1 MSTPPRSSRHG
12 GKRQGGARRTLII
25 LASALLAAAVGIG
38 AWIALQPQA
47 GTAGGPDTG
56 SGGPS
61 SPGGKGG
68 GNDGAAARQEKERE
82 QEKAFIEQTLS
93 GMSLDERISQMLM
106 VDLEAVER
114 EAGSVQLEEA
124 VRQLRPGGIILFR
137 PDMPDISTVLAL
149 NRRLQQTAAIPLW
162 ISTDQEGGIV
172 TRLPFA
178 SPLNGNMAIGATGRA
193 EAAAETGSTLGEM
206 LAKLDIN
213 LDFAPVADINSNPDN
228 PVIGL
233 RSFGSDPE
241 QVADFVTSFIGGMH
255 SAGLPAVAKHF
266 PGHGDTATDSHIGLP
281 KLDYGLSRF
290 ESVEWVPFRAAIAG
304 GVDAIMSAHIQVP
317 QLEPAA
323 AVSKL
328 DGKPIT
334 LPATL
339 SPRILTGVLREQLGF
354 QGVIVTDALNMKA
367 IADHFGS
374 EEAAVMAVKA
384 GADMLLMPPDP
395 AAAVDAI
402 HRAVDAGELEPA
414 RIDDSVRR
422 ILRMKRKYGLL
433 PDTASPP
440 GALEDAIQEAEAYFQ
455 AGSAEETADRIASEA
470 ATVWGTAVKKNLPL
484 LRGDG
489 RRIILIGD
497 NRTVLERVQREI
509 EAAASS
515 MSGGSIRVD
524 ARAPADAPSP
534 RQWPDGAIAVWVAQ
548 DLHHDRDSAEKA
560 SSWFQAA
567 GEHGIAAAVL
577 SVGTPYD
584 MTELPDIP
592 LGIAVYGTTP
602 SNLRAG
608 VQALFSAEPP
618 AGKLPVALP

>member
-1 MSTPPRSSRHG
+1 M
-12 GKRQGGARRTLII
+12 
-25 LASALLAAAVGIG
+25 
-38 AWIALQPQA
+38 
-47 GTAGGPDTG
+47 
-56 SGGPS
+56 
-61 SPGGKGG
+61 
-68 GNDGAAARQEKERE
+68 
-82 QEKAFIEQTLS
+82 
-93 GMSLDERISQMLM
+93 
-106 VDLEAVER
+106 
-114 EAGSVQLEEA
+114 
-124 VRQLRPGGIILFR
+124 
-137 PDMPDISTVLAL
+137 
-149 NRRLQQTAAIPLW
+149 
-162 ISTDQEGGIV
+162 
-172 TRLPFA
+172 
-178 SPLNGNMAIGATGRA
+178 
-193 EAAAETGSTLGEM
+193 
-206 LAKLDIN
+206 
-213 LDFAPVADINSNPDN
+213 
-228 PVIGL
+228 
-233 RSFGSDPE
+233 
-241 QVADFVTSFIGGMH
+241 
-255 SAGLPAVAKHF
+255 
-266 PGHGDTATDSHIGLP
+266 
-281 KLDYGLSRF
+281 
-290 ESVEWVPFRAAIAG
+290 PFRAAIAG

-317 QLEPAA
+317 QLEAAA

-384 GADMLLMPPDP
+384 GADMLLMPPEP

-455 AGSAEETADRIASEA
+455 SGSAEETADRIASEA

-497 NRTVLERVQREI
+497 NRTALERVQREI
-509 EAAASS
+509 VAAASS

-618 AGKLPVALP
+618 SGKLPVALPQTDIQPRTVTSGLGAVLHLPRFGTAAEPFGHRRLQGLHEGRCRMRHIAPFAIGDDKGAGGTSGQRQVGGDEFDPRRPRDEGGDERDAHSGGDQRLHGLDIAALEYGIRPESGLLAQIHRQLPEALSPLQQDERLILQGSERNGVGGSSALGQKGMIVRDGKQNLLVDERLAGEGRIGQRQREQAKIVFSLSRHPLQVGGRCILHEHELDIRVDGMERRKDVREQVRARNRHRPDDDLAFFRLADIGHFAF

>member
-1 MSTPPRSSRHG
+1 MSTPPRSNRHG
-12 GKRQGGARRTLII
+12 RKRRGGARRKFII
-25 LASALLAAAVGIG
+25 LALVLLVAAVGLG
-38 AWIALQPQA
+38 AWIALQRQA
-47 GTAGGPDTG
+47 GPADGPGTGAG
-56 SGGPS
+56 SGLA
-61 SPGGKGG
+61 SPGGNPA
-68 GNDGAAARQEKERE
+68 GNDGATAEQEK
-82 QEKAFIEQTLS
+82 EKAFIEQTLS

-106 VDLEAVER
+106 VDLEAIVQG
-114 EAGSVQLEEA
+114 AGGVQLEEA
-124 VRQLRPGGIILFR
+124 MQKLRPGGVVLFR
-137 PDMPDISTVLAL
+137 GDIPDIRSVLTL

-178 SPLNGNMAIGATGRA
+178 SAMNGNMAIGATGRPG
-193 EAAAETGSTLGEM
+193 AAAETGEVLGQM
-206 LAKLDIN
+206 LAKLEIN
-213 LDFAPVADINSNPDN
+213 LDFAPVADVNSNPDN

-233 RSFGSDPE
+233 RSYGSDPA
-241 QVADFVTSFIGGMH
+241 QVADFVKSFIGGMH
-255 SAGLPAVAKHF
+255 AAGLPAVAKHF

-281 KLDYGLSRF
+281 KLDYELSRF
-290 ESVEWVPFRAAIAG
+290 ESVEWVPFRAAIAE

-317 QLEPAA
+317 QLEPAT

-339 SPRILTGVLREQLGF
+339 SPHLLTGVLREQLGF

-384 GADMLLMPPDP
+384 GADMLLMPPEP
-395 AAAVDAI
+395 AAAVSAI
-402 HRAVDAGELEPA
+402 HRAVDAGELDAA

-433 PDTASPP
+433 PDTAFPP
-440 GALEDAIQEAEAYFQ
+440 VPLEDAIQGAEAYFQ
-455 AGSAEETADRIASEA
+455 SGSAEQTADRIAAEA
-470 ATVWGTAVKKNLPL
+470 ATVWGTGVKTTLPL

-489 RRIILIGD
+489 RRVILIGD
-497 NRTVLERVQREI
+497 QRTVLERVQREI
-509 EAAASS
+509 EAAASATA
-515 MSGGSIRVD
+515 GGSIQVEVRT
-524 ARAPADAPSP
+524 PADAPSP
-534 RQWPDGAIAVWVAQ
+534 RQWPSGAIAVWVTQ
-548 DLHHDRDSAEKA
+548 DLHHDRSSAETVI
-560 SSWFQAA
+560 SWFQAA
-567 GEHGIAAAVL
+567 AEQDIAAAVL

-584 MTELPDIP
+584 IAELPDIP
-592 LGIAVYGTTP
+592 LGIAVYGTTS

>member
-1 MSTPPRSSRHG
+1 MSTPSRSNRHG
-12 GKRQGGARRTLII
+12 RTRRGGVQRKLII
-25 LASALLAAAVGIG
+25 LASVLLAAAVGLGVWLAFQPEAGPGGGLG
-38 AWIALQPQA
+38 AGA
-47 GTAGGPDTG
+47 GSAP
-56 SGGPS
+56 PL
-61 SPGGKGG
+61 PGGKRSGDEG
-68 GNDGAAARQEKERE
+68 TTAEQEKERE
-82 QEKAFIEQTLS
+82 FIERTLS

-106 VDLEAVER
+106 VDVEAVAQ
-114 EAGSVQLEEA
+114 EAGGVQLEEA
-124 VRQLRPGGIILFR
+124 MQQLHPGGVVLFR
-137 PDMPDISTVLAL
+137 GDIPDIRTVLTL
-149 NRRLQQTAAIPLW
+149 NRQLQQTAAIPLW

-178 SPLNGNMAIGATGRA
+178 SAMNGNMAIGATGRP
-193 EAAAETGSTLGEM
+193 EAAAETGEVLGQM
-206 LAKLDIN
+206 LAKLELN
-213 LDFAPVADINSNPDN
+213 LGFAPVADINSNPDN

-233 RSFGSDPE
+233 RSYGSDPV
-241 QVADFVTSFIGGMH
+241 QVAVFVKAFIGGMH
-255 SAGLPAVAKHF
+255 AAGLPAVAKHF
-266 PGHGDTATDSHIGLP
+266 PGHGDTETDSHIGLP

-290 ESVEWVPFRAAIAG
+290 ESVEWVPFRAAIAE

-317 QLEPAA
+317 ELEPAT

-339 SPRILTGVLREQLGF
+339 SPQLLNGVLREQLGF

-384 GADMLLMPPDP
+384 GADILLMPPEP
-395 AAAVDAI
+395 AAAVSAI
-402 HRAVDAGELEPA
+402 RRAVDAGELEAA

-422 ILRMKRKYGLL
+422 LLRMKRKYGLL

-440 GALEDAIQEAEAYFQ
+440 VPLEDAIRGAEAYFQ
-455 AGSAEETADRIASEA
+455 SGSAEQTADRIASKA
-470 ATVWGTAVKKNLPL
+470 ATAWGSGVKTNLPL

-489 RRIILIGD
+489 RRVILIGD
-497 NRTVLERVQREI
+497 QRTVLERVQREI

-515 MSGGSIRVD
+515 AAGGSIQVE
-524 ARAPADAPSP
+524 ARTLTEAPSP
-534 RQWPDGAIAVWVAQ
+534 RQWPTGTIAVWVTQ
-548 DLHHDRDSAEKA
+548 DLHHNRTSAETA
-560 SSWFQAA
+560 RSWFQAA
-567 GEHGIAAAVL
+567 AEQGITAAAL

-584 MTELPDIP
+584 IAELPDIP
-592 LGIAVYGTTP
+592 LGIAVYGTTA

-618 AGKLPVALP
+618 TGKLPVTMP

>member
-1 MSTPPRSSRHG
+1 MSTPPRSNQHG
-12 GKRQGGARRTLII
+12 RKRQGRTRRNLII
-25 LASALLAAAVGIG
+25 LASVLLAAAVGIG
-38 AWIALQPQA
+38 VWTAFGQPQA
-47 GTAGGPDTG
+47 GPAGGPRTG
-56 SGGPS
+56 ADNVPS
-61 SPGGKGG
+61 SPGEKPSGEEGTS
-68 GNDGAAARQEKERE
+68 AEQEK
-82 QEKAFIEQTLS
+82 EKAFIEQTLS

-106 VDLEAVER
+106 VDLEAVGQ
-114 EAGSVQLEEA
+114 EAGGVQLEEA
-124 VRQLRPGGIILFR
+124 MRQLRPGGVVLFR
-137 PDMPDISTVLAL
+137 GDIPDIRTVLTL
-149 NRRLQQTAAIPLW
+149 NRQLQQTAAIPLW
-162 ISTDQEGGIV
+162 MSTDQEGGIV
-172 TRLPFA
+172 TRLSFA
-178 SPLNGNMAIGATGRA
+178 SAMNGNMAIGATGRPG
-193 EAAAETGSTLGEM
+193 AAAETGEVLGQM
-206 LAKLDIN
+206 LAKLEIN

-233 RSFGSDPE
+233 RSYGSHPG
-241 QVADFVTSFIGGMH
+241 QVADFVKSFIGGMH
-255 SAGLPAVAKHF
+255 AAGLPAVAKHF

-281 KLDYGLSRF
+281 TLDYGLSRF
-290 ESVEWVPFRAAIAG
+290 ESVEWVPFRAAIAE

-317 QLEPAA
+317 QLEPAT

-339 SPRILTGVLREQLGF
+339 SPHLLTGVLREQLGF
-354 QGVIVTDALNMKA
+354 QGIIVTDALNMKA

-384 GADMLLMPPDP
+384 GADMLLMPPEP
-395 AAAVDAI
+395 AAAVSAI
-402 HRAVDAGELEPA
+402 RGAVDAGEIEAA

-440 GALEDAIQEAEAYFQ
+440 VPLEDAIRGAEQYFQ
-455 AGSAEETADRIASEA
+455 SGSAEQTADRIAAEA
-470 ATVWGTAVKKNLPL
+470 ATVWGSGVKTNMPV

-489 RRIILIGD
+489 RRVILVGD
-497 NRTVLERVQREI
+497 QRLVLEHIQREI

-515 MSGGSIRVD
+515 SAGGSIQVE
-524 ARAPADAPSP
+524 ARTVADAPSP
-534 RQWPDGAIAVWVAQ
+534 RQWPSGAIAVWVTQ
-548 DLHHDRDSAEKA
+548 DLHHDRNSAETA
-560 SSWFQAA
+560 RSWFQAA
-567 GEHGIAAAVL
+567 AEQGISAAVL

-584 MTELPDIP
+584 IAELPDIP
-592 LGIAVYGTTP
+592 LGIAVYGTTA